1 MSKRMSE
8 ISAVSMS
15 RDGSSFGISLE
26 HSFSVYNTDPLRR
39 KFMKDFV
46 SYRIA
51 KIAVTGDGTLVAFSA
66 SALSKDQSIEK
77 VFVWSNQFGE
87 AQCQLD
93 FKEKVTSVALTPH
106 FLLVVLE
113 KSIVVYD
120 IERRKTQCEMVTCSN
135 PHGAGDI
142 VTNEGGSLIAV
153 SGLAAGG
160 VSVNDLTGGGRPV
173 VFQAHQHPV
182 SLIRLSPDGSIVAT
196 ASERGTLIRLF
207 DSVTGSHLCVFRRGT
222 MSSRVLSVCFSPG
235 NSELIAVS
243 ESGTVHLFDGDTRNT
258 PDSDPPRSIAK
269 LNIGKVSAADCVF
282 VNEDDLVIVTS
293 TGQIHTAKCN
303 GRELDS
309 AGKAFLLSH

>member
-1 MSKRMSE
+1 MSNRMSE
-8 ISAVSMS
+8 ITAVSMS
-15 RDGSSFGISLE
+15 RDGTSFGISLE
-26 HSFSVYNTDPLRR
+26 HSFSVYSTDPLRR

-51 KIAVTGDGTLVAFSA
+51 KIAITGDGTLVAFSA
-66 SALSKDQSIEK
+66 ASLSREQAIEK

-87 AQCQLD
+87 ALCQLD
-93 FKEKVTSVALTPH
+93 FKERVASVALTPH

-120 IERRKTQCEMVTCSN
+120 IEKRKTQCEMVTAAN
-135 PHGAGDI
+135 THGAGDI
-142 VTNEGGSLIAV
+142 VTTEGSLVAV
-153 SGLAAGG
+153 CGLEPGG
-160 VSVNDLTGGGRPV
+160 VSVNDLTGGARPV
-173 VFQAHQHPV
+173 VFQAHQHPL

-207 DSVTGSHLCVFRRGT
+207 DSVTGSHLCVLRRGT
-222 MSSRVLSVCFSPG
+222 MSSRVLAVCFSPG

-243 ESGTVHLFDGDTRNT
+243 ESGTVHLFDGDTRNAA
-258 PDSDPPRSIAK
+258 DADPPRSIAK
-269 LNIGKVSAADCVF
+269 LNIGKVACADCVF
-282 VNEDDLVIVTS
+282 MNEDDLVIVTS
-293 TGQIHTAKCN
+293 TGQIHRAKCN